1 MTCTEIIE
9 RIRCEMN
16 RKHITYYSLARKT
29 HLNPS
34 TIRRWLHGEAAP
46 TLLSLS
52 LICSNLGLTLDVK
65 GDVDFE
71 TKI

>member
-9 RIRCEMN
+9 RIRTEMN

-34 TIRRWLHGEAAP
+34 TIRRWLHGEATP
-46 TLLSLS
+46 TLLSLL
-52 LICSNLGLTLDVK
+52 LICSNLGLTLVVK
-65 GDVDFE
+65 GDVE
-71 TKI
+71 IEKEI